1 MSDLPI
7 VSHRVSLGIL
17 VCPSH
22 HNQIVNLTGEIDIK
36 KAIIC
41 LLMGGSKKILPDN
54 ARLRGDCHVLLLGD
68 PGVAK
73 SQLLKFVQKVR
84 AFPSGFDHC

>member
-1 MSDLPI
+1 MGVAD
-7 VSHRVSLGIL
+7 
-17 VCPSH
+17 
-22 HNQIVNLTGEIDIK
+22 TFADIK

-73 SQLLKFVQKVR
+73 SQLLKFVQKASSLYCV
-84 AFPSGFDHC
+84 